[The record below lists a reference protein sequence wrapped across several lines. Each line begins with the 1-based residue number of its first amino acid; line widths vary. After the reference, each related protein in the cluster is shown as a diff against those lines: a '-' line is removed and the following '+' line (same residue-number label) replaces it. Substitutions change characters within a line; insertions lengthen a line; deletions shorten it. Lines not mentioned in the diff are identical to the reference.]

1 MADLIG
7 KVEGIAGLA
16 LIGGLAYGALRF
28 GPEVIKS
35 FREAFD
41 GFKSVGAA
49 ASGVPQAAGDTLNL
63 ILPGNPLQSSGDTIN
78 LITSPGSDPVDIGL
92 SGASSIFDWV
102 SLFNPGLGMSGGLV
116 ADLLGGLMSNTIDPN
131 LAAAAA
137 AKQASDAAA
146 LEQLKTLKAT
156 FDEQLAANKAAIQES
171 QRQQIESL
179 SAAVAK
185 ATQEMSEEV
194 SKYLTAGIPSAGL
207 TPTSYTSGGGG
218 KSSSVTYVA
227 PSGAYSTVQNGQI
240 VSAGSPG
247 SYGQPISAKEQA
259 ARDKLGIK

>member
-35 FREAFD
+35 FRGALD

-49 ASGVPQAAGDTLNL
+49 ASGVPQAANDTLNL
-63 ILPGNPLQSSGDTIN
+63 ILPGNPLQSTGDTIN

-92 SGASSIFDWV
+92 SSASSIFDWA
-102 SLFNPGLGMSGGLV
+102 SLFNPGLGKGGGLV
-116 ADLLGGLMSNTIDPN
+116 VDLLGGFMSNTIDPN

-146 LEQLKTLKAT
+146 LEHLNTLKAT
-156 FDEQLAANKAAIQES
+156 FKEQFEANKAAAAAQVAA
-171 QRQQIESL
+171 QIDSL

-185 ATQEMSEEV
+185 ANQDMSDEV
-194 SKYLTAGIPSAGL
+194 FDVLTAGKSSAGL
-207 TPTSYTSGGGG
+207 TPVSYTSGGGG

-240 VSAGSPG
+240 VSGGSAG
-247 SYGQPISAKEQA
+247 SYGQPISAKEAA
-259 ARDKLGIK
+259 ARAKLGIK